1 MSISTPLP
9 SQIVEHY
16 KLKNIVT
23 KEGLIYMEIRKGMY
37 ALPQAGNLV
46 HNKLKI
52 LLKSQGYY
60 PISHTPNL

>member
-9 SQIVEHY
+9 SQIIKHH
-16 KLKNIVT
+16 KLKNIFT

-37 ALPQAGNLV
+37 ALPQTGNLV

-52 LLKSQGYY
+52 LLKSQCYY
-60 PISHTPNL
+60 PAPHTPNL